1 MSAIGLVAAGLASLL
16 LLLVGVGLRE
26 SGSGRTALVAR
37 PARSSLER
45 LLARRNSRSG
55 APSMCTDFAPLGR
68 AHPDASEPPGA
79 LLPPRRRIRAIGSTS
94 FLWKDE
100 RIYVCTATSAPKV
113 AALRERP
120 QVAGV
125 IDEGISSSDAKQLLI
140 RGTAE
145 VEIVDGVAPEYFE
158 AAAKGGRGRP
168 RRVRKGRPP
177 GLRPA
182 GADLDHSRMGAVL

>member
-1 MSAIGLVAAGLASLL
+1 MSGDVDELGDPGARELLASPQPIRLAYAGTDGFPRVVP
-16 LLLVGVGLRE
+16 VG
-26 SGSGRTALVAR
+26 
-37 PARSSLER
+37 
-45 LLARRNSRSG
+45 
-55 APSMCTDFAPLGR
+55 
-68 AHPDASEPPGA
+68 
-79 LLPPRRRIRAIGSTS
+79 

-145 VEIVDGVAPEYFE
+145 IEIVDGVAPEYFE
-158 AAAKGGRGRP
+158 AAAKGEG
-168 RRVRKGRPP
+168 
-177 GLRPA
+177 
-182 GADLDHSRMGAVL
+182 GADLEEFEKGVRQVFDQQARISITPEWARFYDFGAGKMPPFLSKLAGA